1 MVPVYFKK
9 WASKIVLYQGPV
21 MIRHHFEMRETIATV
36 IAEEQSSIDTACSA
50 MIGARQ
56 ELERYIF
63 RDPFFRTTFEPYSPD
78 SSDPTVTRMAEAAA
92 RAGVGPMAAV
102 AGTIALSGIEAMV
115 SAGSRFGIIDNGGDI
130 ALVSDREVL
139 IGIHAGASPLSDRF
153 AFVIPPVQKIYG
165 ICTSSAT
172 VGPSISLGI
181 ADAVTVFSR
190 DVALSD
196 AWATAICNE
205 IRPGDTSV
213 LSRLVPGEVDGVYA
227 IIGEWTR
234 SWGSV
239 PSIVPAKV
247 TKDRIT
253 AGIRF

>member
-1 MVPVYFKK
+1 
-9 WASKIVLYQGPV
+9 

-36 IAEEQSSIDTACSA
+36 IAEEQSYIDTACSA
-50 MIGARQ
+50 MIRARQ

-63 RDPFFRTTFEPYSPD
+63 RDPFFRTTFEPYCPD
-78 SSDPTVTRMAEAAA
+78 SSDLTVTRMAEAASQ
-92 RAGVGPMAAV
+92 AGVGPMAAV
-102 AGTIALSGIEAMV
+102 AGTIALSGVEAMV
-115 SAGSRFGIIDNGGDI
+115 ESGAQFGIIDNGGDI
-130 ALVSDREVL
+130 ALISDREVL
-139 IGIHAGASPLSDRF
+139 IGIHAGSSPLSDRF
-153 AFVIPPVQKIYG
+153 AFAIPPTQEIYG

-181 ADAVTVFSR
+181 ADAVTVFSH
-190 DVALSD
+190 DVSLSD

-213 LSRLVPGEVDGVYA
+213 FSRLVPGEVDGIYA

-234 SWGSV
+234 AWGSV
-239 PSIVPAKV
+239 PALVPAKV

-253 AGIRF
+253 AGIGF

>member
-1 MVPVYFKK
+1 
-9 WASKIVLYQGPV
+9 

-36 IAEEQSSIDTACSA
+36 LAEEQSYVDAACSA

-56 ELERYIF
+56 ELERYIS
-63 RDPFFRTTFEPYSPD
+63 RDPFFKTTFEPYVPD
-78 SSDPTVTRMAEAAA
+78 SSDLTVTRMAKATAH
-92 RAGVGPMAAV
+92 AGVGPMAAV
-102 AGTIALSGIEAMV
+102 AGTIALAGVEAMV
-115 SAGSRFGIIDNGGDI
+115 QSGADFGIVDNGGDI
-130 ALVSDREVL
+130 ALISDREVL
-139 IGIHAGASPLSDRF
+139 IGVHAGTSPLSDRF
-153 AFVIPPVQKIYG
+153 AFVIPPVQEIYG

-205 IRPGDTSV
+205 IRPGNTSV
-213 LSRLVPGEVDGVYA
+213 FSRIPDGEVEGVYA
-227 IIGEWTR
+227 IIGEWTTI
-234 SWGSV
+234 WGDV
-239 PSIVPAKV
+239 PSLIPANVAKE
-247 TKDRIT
+247 RIT

>member
-1 MVPVYFKK
+1 MHQNILKR
-9 WASKIVLYQGPV
+9 AV

-36 IAEEQSSIDTACSA
+36 IAEEQFFIDTACGA
-50 MIGARQ
+50 MIEARQ

-63 RDPFFRTTFEPYSPD
+63 RDPFFKTTFEPYCPVSTD
-78 SSDPTVTRMAEAAA
+78 VTVTRMAEAAA
-92 RAGVGPMAAV
+92 LAGVGPMAAV
-102 AGTIALSGIEAMV
+102 AGTIALSGVEAMV
-115 SAGSRFGIIDNGGDI
+115 KSGAQFGIIDNGGDI
-130 ALVSDREVL
+130 ALISDREVL
-139 IGIHAGASPLSDRF
+139 IGVHAGTSPLSDRF
-153 AFVIPPVQKIYG
+153 AFVIPPLQEIYG

-190 DVALSD
+190 DVALAD
-196 AWATAICNE
+196 AWATAICNQ

-213 LSRLVPGEVDGVYA
+213 FSRLILGEVDGVNA
-227 IIGEWTR
+227 IIGEWTQT
-234 SWGSV
+234 WGAV
-239 PSIVPAKV
+239 PPIVPAKV